1 MTASGYG
8 QMRATDADRD
18 SVHNVLQDAY
28 ADGRLTWEEFD
39 ARSTALVQAKTY
51 DQLTALTADLYRP
64 VPYARPPQPPVPYQ
78 MRPPTNQMAVISLS
92 FGIGQLMLPFVGG
105 LVAIITGHKA
115 RSEIRRTGESGYGMA
130 VVGLT
135 LGYVGVI
142 VPLLVLLLA
151 IGTLAALFS

>member
-1 MTASGYG
+1 MTAGSYG

-18 SVHNVLQDAY
+18 SVHEVLQAAY

-39 ARSTALVQAKTY
+39 ARSTALMQAKTY
-51 DQLTALTADLYRP
+51 DELTALTADLYRP
-64 VPYARPPQPPVPYQ
+64 APYTGPPQPPVPYQ

-92 FGIGQLMLPFVGG
+92 FGIGQLLLPFVGG
-105 LVAIITGHKA
+105 LVAIIAGHKA
-115 RSEIRRTGESGYGMA
+115 RSEIRRTGESGDGMA

-142 VPLLVLLLA
+142 VPLLILLML
-151 IGTLAALFS
+151 IGVAAALL